1 MATTTISF
9 AIHGTKSEVAALI
22 AQFRVACDELIPQS
36 PGIDDNIENHIRNT
50 VQIYL
55 CQKHNDRLQGASQ

>member
-1 MATTTISF
+1 MATTTVSF

-22 AQFRVACDELIPQS
+22 AQFRIACDVGNPHPS
-36 PGIDDNIENHIRNT
+36 IDDNIENHIRNT

-55 CQKHNDRLQGASQ
+55 CQKHNDRLQGAQ